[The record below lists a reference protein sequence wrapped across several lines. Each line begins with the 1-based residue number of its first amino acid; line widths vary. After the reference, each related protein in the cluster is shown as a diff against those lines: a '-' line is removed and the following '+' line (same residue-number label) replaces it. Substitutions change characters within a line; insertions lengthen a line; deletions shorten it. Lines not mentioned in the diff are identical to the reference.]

1 MSEYL
6 QQLAQKL
13 ELNYLGVVGSDGI
26 IIYQTPYEK
35 EGLPEE
41 VAGELSEIV
50 SDLRRLLLRN
60 IPGAVPKTLYL
71 DTENGHRV
79 GLMALQ
85 PDIFLMAFLSPGSY
99 WGKVSFYLGKSKQ
112 EILSHIL

>member
-1 MSEYL
+1 M
-6 QQLAQKL
+6 
-13 ELNYLGVVGSDGI
+13 
-26 IIYQTPYEK
+26 
-35 EGLPEE
+35 
-41 VAGELSEIV
+41 AGELSEIV